1 MFRILSLLL
10 GYCIGLLQTSYI
22 VGRTAGIDIREHGS
36 GNAGMTNTLR
46 VMGFK
51 AGLLVF
57 ICDILKAVIAYILCS
72 LISGG
77 GGTFIASE
85 NINILP
91 GLYGGA
97 GCILGHCFPFYLKF
111 KGGKGMASTLGVILC
126 TSPWLTLAVAV
137 VGISIVAISKY
148 ISAASLTI
156 AVMLPVGIFML
167 GFGMEAVTVGF
178 AIGALSW
185 YLHRENIGR
194 LMKGT
199 ENKFSIGSK
208 IKQKNV

>member
-10 GYCIGLLQTSYI
+10 GYGVGLLQTSYI

-57 ICDILKAVIAYILCS
+57 ICDVMKAVVAYVVCS
-72 LISGG
+72 LLFKGS
-77 GGTFIASE
+77 GTFIGSGGT
-85 NINILP
+85 NILP
-91 GLYGGA
+91 GLYAGA

-137 VGISIVAISKY
+137 VGITIVAVTKY

-156 AVMLPVGIFML
+156 ALMLPIGIFML
-167 GFGMEAVTVGF
+167 GFGAEATVVGL
-178 AIGALSW
+178 AIGGLSW
-185 YLHRENIGR
+185 YLHRANIGR
-194 LMKGT
+194 IMKGT
-199 ENKFSIGSK
+199 ENKFSFKGKAKAS
-208 IKQKNV
+208 